1 MEDIG
6 NSQQLATA
14 FTFGLAALAFTFLPF
29 IFVVSNGMLKVNSG
43 HNAHSSSVLS
53 VFIVAFIVH
62 TISCV
67 MFIVGIELL
76 DILAAPTKGTDN
88 YLKNTIF
95 KTIFWDKISVSG
107 SSILGGVR
115 LQLYVVQCVTQVLF
129 VVAILLTFV
138 CGFSY
143 AFIQLKKGVGE
154 FDYTSLAVWT
164 LISTTVALFIYLVWA
179 EIATLALFM
188 PDGKTILSETRS
200 ILNDVLDDVISNIN
214 EPIQSDN
221 SSGGGI

>member
-1 MEDIG
+1 MGDIG

-29 IFVVSNGMLKVNSG
+29 IFVVTNGMLKANSG

-62 TISCV
+62 TISCA

-76 DILAAPTKGTDN
+76 DILAAPTKGTND
-88 YLKNTIF
+88 YLKTTIF
-95 KTIFWDKISVSG
+95 KSIFWNKISVSG
-107 SSILGGVR
+107 DKILGGVQ

-129 VVAILLTFV
+129 VIAILVTFV

-143 AFIQLKKGVGE
+143 AFIQLKKNVGE
-154 FDYTSLAVWT
+154 FDYVSLAVWT
-164 LISTTVALFIYLVWA
+164 LISVTVALFIYLIWA
-179 EIATLALFM
+179 EIASFALFM
-188 PDGKTILSETRS
+188 PDGKTVLSETRS
-200 ILNDVLDDVISNIN
+200 IFNDVLGDVLSEIDANTI
-214 EPIQSDN
+214 ESDN
-221 SSGGGI
+221 GDIL

>member
-1 MEDIG
+1 MGDIG

-29 IFVVSNGMLKVNSG
+29 LFVVTNGMLKANSG

-53 VFIVAFIVH
+53 VFVVAFIVH
-62 TISCV
+62 TISCA

-95 KTIFWDKISVSG
+95 KEIFWNKVSVSG
-107 SSILGGVR
+107 SAILGGVK

-129 VVAILLTFV
+129 VVAILLAFI

-143 AFIQLKKGVGE
+143 AFIQLKRDVGQ

-164 LISTTVALFIYLVWA
+164 LISTTVALFVYLIWA
-179 EIATLALFM
+179 EIASFALFM
-188 PDGKTILSETRS
+188 PDGRSVLSETRS
-200 ILNDVLDDVISNIN
+200 IFNDAFESVISGIGDIAKSNN
-214 EPIQSDN
+214 
-221 SSGGGI
+221 GGI

>member
-29 IFVVSNGMLKVNSG
+29 IFVVTNGMLKANSG
-43 HNAHSSSVLS
+43 HNAHSNSVLS

-62 TISCV
+62 TISCA

-76 DILAAPTKGTDN
+76 DILAAPTKGTN
-88 YLKNTIF
+88 SYLKDTIF
-95 KTIFWDKISVSG
+95 KTIFWNKISVSG
-107 SSILGGVR
+107 SKILGGVQ

-129 VVAILLTFV
+129 VVAILVTFV

-164 LISTTVALFIYLVWA
+164 LISTTVALFIYLIWA
-179 EIATLALFM
+179 EISSFALFM
-188 PDGKTILSETRS
+188 PDGKTVLSETRS
-200 ILNDVLDDVISNIN
+200 IFNDILDDVISGIN
-214 EPIQSDN
+214 TQSVQSN
-221 SSGGGI
+221 SGDIIE